1 LDRLAGLHPPTFSV
15 SSRSLALG
23 SLVVITAGMTAAATA
38 LNGGPLIYLL
48 DDAYIHLA
56 VARNLIEHGT
66 YGIEPGVFASASSA
80 PGWTLLLAAIG
91 WIAPA
96 ALDLAP
102 FALNLASAALAVA
115 LLSRADHARIFK
127 QGGALAHVFWLA
139 LPVLLF
145 LPSLTL
151 LGMEHVLHAVVVL
164 LIVDR
169 WLAVITALMRGA
181 RPSGRALLEMGLLV
195 AVATTIRY
203 ESIFMVTGLVFG
215 LIVIA
220 WTTWPELPALGRN
233 IAVPVAALILPS
245 AGMIALMG
253 AMHRMF
259 GHDFLPNPLLIKTAL
274 RSGHGLR
281 ALIPDLYAASWN
293 FRHEELATGLLATF
307 TWIIFWS
314 RSRRCRF
321 AMALATAWIIA
332 AVLHA
337 TYSSFM
343 GLWRYQT
350 YLILSAAF
358 LLLQL
363 VLRVDTS
370 WSPLKTLAV
379 LLSAGA
385 LFTVSER
392 TQITLYTP
400 LASNNIYE
408 QQAQM
413 ARFMSTEFPNIP
425 VAVNDLGLVAYRHN
439 GPVLDLIGLGNNEV
453 LRARREGRFTEAFI
467 EDIARRRGVEIAIIY
482 DDWVRAPRTW
492 IKVAEWHSLR
502 RQITRA
508 GDTVAFYAT
517 SHPAAE
523 RLAARM
529 NTFQRTLPS
538 SVEVRI
544 FQSAGS
550 TAHMSR

>member
-1 LDRLAGLHPPTFSV
+1 MDRLAGLRPPTFSV
-15 SSRSLALG
+15 SSRSLALA
-23 SLVVITAGMTAAATA
+23 SLVVITAGMTAAATV

-66 YGIEPGVFASASSA
+66 YGIEPGVFASASSS

-115 LLSRADHARIFK
+115 LLGRADHARIFK

-220 WTTWPELPALGRN
+220 WTTWSEVPALGRN

-307 TWIIFWS
+307 IWIFFWS
-314 RSRRCRF
+314 RSRRFRF

-363 VLRVDTS
+363 ISRVNTS

-379 LLSAGA
+379 LLAAGA

-453 LRARREGRFTEAFI
+453 LRAHREGRFTEAFI

-482 DDWVRAPRTW
+482 DSWVRAPRTW

-502 RQITRA
+502 RQITPA